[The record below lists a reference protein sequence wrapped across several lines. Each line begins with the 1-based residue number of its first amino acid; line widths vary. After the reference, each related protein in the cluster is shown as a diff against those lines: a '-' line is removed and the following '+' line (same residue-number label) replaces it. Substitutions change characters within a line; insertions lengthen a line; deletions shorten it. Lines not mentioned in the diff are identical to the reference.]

1 MLLEKLRRIK
11 MEFSQ
16 KIQELRNKAQ
26 ETQAANKIIDML
38 TNLKL
43 KNDDTTSYRW
53 TWELIQNAKD
63 VVNSSGVV
71 DIIINFEEASKTVEF
86 KHNGKLFSTE
96 NIVFLIEQVSTKD
109 RTITDAKNKS
119 FFAV

>member
-1 MLLEKLRRIK
+1 M

-16 KIQELRNKAQ
+16 KIRNLRNKAQ

-38 TNLKL
+38 TELKL
-43 KNDDTTSYRW
+43 KNDETTSYRW
-53 TWELIQNAKD
+53 IWELIQNAKD
-63 VVNSSGVV
+63 VVNTSGMV
-71 DIIINFEEASKTVEF
+71 DIIINFDEGNKTVEF

-109 RTITDAKNKS
+109 RTITNEKK
-119 FFAV
+119 